1 MAKEQYYFNEHDENQ
16 TQLLRKN
23 RKKKKLKRKIK
34 IVIVLLLLLLVAG
47 YFISDYSRVQTI
59 VIEGQQEV
67 SKEEILDTISVHK
80 GDVLLFV
87 NTGHVEDE
95 ISQLPFIK
103 KVRVTKSLLGS
114 VRIEIEEAQK
124 VAYCV
129 IGKKTYVIDE
139 LGNVSETK
147 DQDLITSLQATPRIT
162 QFKDLKLLKQ
172 FAKEY
177 VKIPEIVKSQT
188 SDILYDPQNADETRL
203 KFIMDDGKILYLRIE
218 DRADQLNNRYDYVAN
233 KEAFKNKCVFS
244 FEGNYVYMKDCE

>member
-114 VRIEIEEAQK
+114 VRIEIVEAQK

-188 SDILYDPQNADETRL
+188 SDILYDPQKADETRL

-218 DRADQLNNRYDYVAN
+218 DMADQLNNRYDYVAN

>member
-95 ISQLPFIK
+95 ISQLPF
-103 KVRVTKSLLGS
+103 KSLLGS

-177 VKIPEIVKSQT
+177 VKIPEIVKNQT

-218 DRADQLNNRYDYVAN
+218 DMADQLNNRYDYVAN

>member
-16 TQLLRKN
+16 TQLLRK
-23 RKKKKLKRKIK
+23 KKKKKKIKRKIK
-34 IVIVLLLLLLVAG
+34 IVIVLFLLLLLTG
-47 YFISDYSRVQTI
+47 YFVSDYSRVQAI
-59 VIEGQQEV
+59 MIEGQQEV
-67 SKEEILDTISVHK
+67 SKEDIMDAISVHK
-80 GDVLLFV
+80 GDILLFV
-87 NTGHVEDE
+87 NTGQVEDE
-95 ISQLPFIK
+95 ILQLPFVK
-103 KVRVTKSLLGS
+103 KVKVTKSLAGS
-114 VRIEIEEAQK
+114 VHIEIEEAQK

-129 IGKKTYVIDE
+129 IGKKTYIIDE
-139 LGNVSETK
+139 LGHVSETK
-147 DQDLITSLQATPRIT
+147 DKDLIASLQSTPRIT

-188 SDILYDPQNADETRL
+188 SDILYDPQEADETRL

-218 DRADQLNNRYDYVAN
+218 DMADQLNNRYDYVAN